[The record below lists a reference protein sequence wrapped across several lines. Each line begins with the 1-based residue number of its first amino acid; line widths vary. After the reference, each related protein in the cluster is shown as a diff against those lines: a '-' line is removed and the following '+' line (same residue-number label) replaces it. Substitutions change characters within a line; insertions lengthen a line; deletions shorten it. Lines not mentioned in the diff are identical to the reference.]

1 MKTYLRAIVF
11 AGWLVIPSIT
21 LAQKP
26 TPNSV
31 PPHVRSSAAYAEV
44 LVRSTE
50 VRAELESIAPDYTE
64 GSSRMIDMRSELDIL
79 DKVVVR
85 LSATRMADSSK
96 LTLALG
102 KLLVRKAALD
112 AELARLLRSYK
123 SEHPDVRRAARKV
136 EIFEAAIREVLP

>member
-1 MKTYLRAIVF
+1 MKKYLRAIVF
-11 AGWLVIPSIT
+11 AGCLVIPSIA
-21 LAQKP
+21 LAQQP

-44 LVRSTE
+44 LLRTTE
-50 VRAELESIAPDYTE
+50 VRAELESIAADYAE

-79 DKVVVR
+79 DKAAVR
-85 LSATRMADSSK
+85 LSATRPADSSK

-123 SEHPDVRRAARKV
+123 AEHQDVRRASKKV